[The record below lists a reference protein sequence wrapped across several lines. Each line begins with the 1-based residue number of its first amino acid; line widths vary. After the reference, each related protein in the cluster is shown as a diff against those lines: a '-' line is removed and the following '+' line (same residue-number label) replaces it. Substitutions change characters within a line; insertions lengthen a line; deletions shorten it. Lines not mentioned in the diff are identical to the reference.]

1 MQIPPCSLGGLCDW
15 SLWTFSQTAHSPL
28 VTHVPP
34 CQTPSLLSAG
44 WAHPPQGL
52 CTCCPLCLEC
62 SPPPLSVCCLLIVW
76 TSNLPSLQG
85 LLLGRL
91 PPLTTM
97 WCSPPAQPVC
107 PLPRG
112 PSSPWP
118 SGHHCC
124 PSLPFALSTLVV
136 HRVFVTFPTARF
148 GGASFPP
155 DYISKSLNLPTSP
168 TMTKFTSHIPTV
180 VLGFCPDL

>member
-1 MQIPPCSLGGLCDW
+1 MAFERNW
-15 SLWTFSQTAHSPL
+15 SLWSDSNGGGVGVGRAQNLRGNDQVNKLSAVGWPHLDTSSRSLQPKRTFWFCHPKRHQWCHPF
-28 VTHVPP
+28 PRW
-34 CQTPSLLSAG
+34 SLLG
-44 WAHPPQGL
+44 EWKR
-52 CTCCPLCLEC
+52 
-62 SPPPLSVCCLLIVW
+62 
-76 TSNLPSLQG
+76 
-85 LLLGRL
+85 RL

-124 PSLPFALSTLVV
+124 PSQPFALSTLVV